1 MDYTV
6 GKCINCI
13 KGHIHTV
20 VFEHNELTPLTTS
33 ILERSQL
40 VIGQRARE
48 LGHSCSALQTQ
59 GAMDRD
65 RLQAAL
71 TSELA
76 LEGGGSGTELITLV

>member
-1 MDYTV
+1 MTDIQ
-6 GKCINCI
+6 KRLEEI
-13 KGHIHTV
+13 
-20 VFEHNELTPLTTS
+20 
-33 ILERSQL
+33 ERSQL
-40 VIGQRARE
+40 VIGLRARE

-76 LEGGGSGTELITLV
+76 LEGGGQEQS